1 MNVSKDDNDLYSI
14 SSDGLYQIQD
24 NDVKCVI
31 TDNIYG
37 YCIDSKMHNLY
48 YSRLDDTGIYM
59 YNTDSCESVKIF
71 EDTEGSQ
78 CFTLTY
84 DGEYIWLDDTI
95 YKDAAKYF
103 NKQSQTLNYTIYQLS
118 KDGELIARRVLD
130 DDEKIFAIMHGD
142 KTRMFM
148 FSLKKD
154 AIIYIDKS
162 DIANGDIKEFR

>member
-1 MNVSKDDNDLYSI
+1 MIQYIKMRQNTLI
-14 SSDGLYQIQD
+14 SRA
-24 NDVKCVI
+24 
-31 TDNIYG
+31 
-37 YCIDSKMHNLY
+37 
-48 YSRLDDTGIYM
+48 RL
-59 YNTDSCESVKIF
+59 
-71 EDTEGSQ
+71 
-78 CFTLTY
+78 
-84 DGEYIWLDDTI
+84 
-95 YKDAAKYF
+95 
-103 NKQSQTLNYTIYQLS
+103 LS

>member
-1 MNVSKDDNDLYSI
+1 M
-14 SSDGLYQIQD
+14 IQY
-24 NDVKCVI
+24 I
-31 TDNIYG
+31 
-37 YCIDSKMHNLY
+37 KM
-48 YSRLDDTGIYM
+48 RQ
-59 YNTDSCESVKIF
+59 K
-71 EDTEGSQ
+71 
-78 CFTLTY
+78 
-84 DGEYIWLDDTI
+84 
-95 YKDAAKYF
+95 
-103 NKQSQTLNYTIYQLS
+103 TLNYTIYQLS